1 VVASSPA
8 ANSTEGSIRLLIVD
22 DEPAL
27 LGLLQRYLERLGY
40 AVEVA
45 QTPQAALAKFE
56 SDPGRYACILTDL
69 KLPGMS
75 GEEMLKQMRTRRPGL
90 HALISSGLPYQPQ
103 SARTGF
109 LQKPYLPA
117 MLAEALERLLKGA
130 SKASLPANTPD

>member
-1 VVASSPA
+1 VVAGPRA
-8 ANSTEGSIRLLIVD
+8 ADSWEGPIRLLIVD

-45 QTPQAALAKFE
+45 GNAQAALAKFE
-56 SDPGRYACILTDL
+56 SDPGKYACVLTDL

-75 GEEMLKQMRTRRPGL
+75 GEEMLKQMRALRPGL
-90 HALISSGLPYQPQ
+90 LALVSSGLPYVPQ
-103 SARTGF
+103 SAGVGF

-117 MLAEALERLLKGA
+117 MLAEALERLLKGG
-130 SKASLPANTPD
+130 SKA